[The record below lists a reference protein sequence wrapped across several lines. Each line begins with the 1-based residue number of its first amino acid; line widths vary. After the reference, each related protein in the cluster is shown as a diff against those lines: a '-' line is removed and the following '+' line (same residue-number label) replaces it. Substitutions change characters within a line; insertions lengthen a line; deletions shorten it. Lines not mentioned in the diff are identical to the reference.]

1 MNTTLQKERIKEYTD
16 GSLHFIKVSDAGE
29 LDVGATFDCGQA
41 FRFDPVEG
49 TRHEREFAGVA
60 YGRAVSFAND
70 GDTLYIYN
78 ATEREYC
85 DLWRH
90 YLGLHMDYDAIKRD
104 IVSRSD
110 KPMLQ
115 NAVSCG
121 GGLRILS
128 QEPWETVCSFIISQN
143 NNIPRIKKIVASMS
157 KRLGENIDISNMR
170 GHLSEIMTDGCY
182 AFPSAE
188 AVKSAGVDVLSELR
202 TGFRAKY
209 IYDAASKVADGT
221 IDFDS
226 IRAYDGTKGAAE
238 ELMTVKGIGPKVA
251 ACSLLFGFE
260 RYDAFPIDVW
270 IRRVMEKY
278 FEKGFDPTSLGAYAG
293 IAQQYLFYYERYFGG
308 DNNG

>member
-1 MNTTLQKERIKEYTD
+1 MNTTLQKERVKEYKD
-16 GSLHFIKVSDAGE
+16 GDLCFVEVSDAGE
-29 LDVGATFDCGQA
+29 FSVGATFDCGQA
-41 FRFDPVEG
+41 FRFDPVVS
-49 TRHEREFAGVA
+49 TRHECEFAGVA
-60 YGRAVSFAND
+60 HGRAVSFAND

-78 ATEREYC
+78 ATERDYY

-90 YLGLHMDYDAIKRD
+90 YLGFHIDYDAVRRD
-104 IVSRSD
+104 IISRSD
-110 KPMLQ
+110 KPVLK
-115 NAVSCG
+115 NAVACG
-121 GGLRILS
+121 RGLRILS

-170 GHLSEIMTDGCY
+170 GHLSGIMTDGCY
-182 AFPSAE
+182 TFPSAE
-188 AVKSAGVDVLSELR
+188 AVKSAGVEVLAELR

-209 IYDAASKVADGT
+209 IYDAALRVSDGRLSLESLYHCKST
-221 IDFDS
+221 
-226 IRAYDGTKGAAE
+226 AEAAN

-278 FEKGFDPTSLGAYAG
+278 FEEGFDPTSLGPYAG

-308 DNNG
+308 EGD

>member
-1 MNTTLQKERIKEYTD
+1 MNTTLQKERVKEYTD
-16 GSLHFIKVSDAGE
+16 GGLRFIEVSGAGK
-29 LDVGATFDCGQA
+29 LNVGATFDCGQA

-49 TRHEREFAGVA
+49 TLHEREFAGVA

-70 GDTLYIYN
+70 GDKLYIYN
-78 ATEREYC
+78 TTEKEYY
-85 DLWRH
+85 DLWRR
-90 YLGLHMDYDAIKRD
+90 YLGLHIDYDAIKCD
-104 IVSRSD
+104 IISRSD
-110 KPMLQ
+110 KTVLK
-115 NAVSCG
+115 NAVACG
-121 GGLRILS
+121 DGLRILS

-170 GHLSEIMTDGCY
+170 GHLSGIMTDGCY
-182 AFPSAE
+182 VFPSAE
-188 AVKSAGVDVLSELR
+188 AVKSAGVEVLAELR

-226 IRAYDGTKGAAE
+226 VRAYDSTKSAAE
-238 ELMTVKGIGPKVA
+238 ELMTIKGVGPKVA

-278 FEKGFDPTSLGAYAG
+278 FEKGFDPSSLGGYAG

-308 DNNG
+308 ENNE